1 MDQNQVSL
9 TSFRHL
15 REEAFGGGIDLVPVP
30 GLDDLP
36 LELNFVLAGEGVESS
51 LVLGG
56 DDNVLPRLDGVGQRA
71 DELCRGVGFFAGAG
85 QAGDEE
91 QQEGLHL
98 DEAQGCMVATL
109 TSCPPI

>member
-1 MDQNQVSL
+1 MDENQVSL

-15 REEAFGGGIDLVPVP
+15 REEAFGGGIDFVPVT

-36 LELNFVLAGEGVESS
+36 LELDFVPADEGVESS

-71 DELCRGVGFFAGAG
+71 DELGRGVGFFAGAG

-91 QQEGLHL
+91 
-98 DEAQGCMVATL
+98 
-109 TSCPPI
+109 